1 MIKLKLDKQTIQNY
15 YIMKKQ
21 EYTDKITDLE
31 KRFFQQY
38 SEHFCDNLSW
48 LSKNLWPTIKYALS
62 CQMGAI
68 AEENVDQSKYMMGVV
83 NLKDLVDQHGS
94 F

>member
-1 MIKLKLDKQTIQNY
+1 MIKIDLTTETIERFNQ
-15 YIMKKQ
+15 MKKQ

-38 SEHFCDNLSW
+38 SEYFYDNLSW
-48 LSKNLWPTIKYALS
+48 LSKNIWPTIKYALT
-62 CQMGAI
+62 CQMGVI
-68 AEENVDQSKYMMGVV
+68 DEENIDQSKYMMGVV